1 MFNITDSSGNRKAVN
16 GYKLD
21 LFCESSDNWQK
32 CIWMKDDEKNC
43 TWKYEKDKGDGNW
56 KISKSE
62 TNCDPSMVGFSFK
75 HSSELRRENSTY
87 GVRNDECRIE
97 KPKAVFGDR
106 GNYKCVLMR
115 CNEPK
120 NEGCNGNDNGESIT
134 KEIMVQ
140 VKKHFLCVQAIAR
153 KTLIIIHK

>member
-62 TNCDPSMVGFSFK
+62 TSCDPSMVGFSFK

-97 KPKAVFGDR
+97 KPKAVFEDR

-115 CNEPK
+115 CDEPTNK
-120 NEGCNGNDNGESIT
+120 GCDSDDNGESDT

-140 VKKHFLCVQAIAR
+140 VKKPLF
-153 KTLIIIHK
+153 